1 MTCKDTYVSNQQD
14 IYSVEDKPNFYVM
27 VDRKLKEKMDSQ
39 LLENFNNSLLKGLI
53 DKDHK
58 SNGIK
63 IIPNILIEL
72 KITGDERLYT
82 YEIYKNPQGKYLIYF
97 NKQGNHNDV
106 KKATQLSK
114 GLKIIETDEISYFSS
129 LPKEPEYSIDTQK
142 LDLEEMQA
150 LALHLQQEEEMKA
163 LGVSDNDDADLSFDK
178 L

>member
-1 MTCKDTYVSNQQD
+1 MLFKEL
-14 IYSVEDKPNFYVM
+14 IHPVEGKPNFYAM
-27 VDRKLKEKMDSQ
+27 IDQKLEEKMDSQ
-39 LLENFNNSLLKGLI
+39 LFKKFNDALLKGLI

-72 KITGDERLYT
+72 KITDDERLYT

-106 KKATQLSK
+106 KNAVKLSK

-129 LPKEPEYSIDTQK
+129 LPKEPEYSTDTQK
-142 LDLEEMQA
+142 LDLEKMQA
-150 LALHLQQEEEMKA
+150 LALHLQKEEMKA
-163 LGVSDNDDADLSFDK
+163 LGVSDNDDAI
-178 L
+178 